1 MQTGVPQ
8 FLEMMRKAVFGYKDF
23 LEEKRKE
30 LGLDTLDNEERLM
43 KLYGLKLPHK

>member
-8 FLEMMRKAVFGYKDF
+8 FLEMMRKAVFQYREF

-30 LGLDTLDNEERLM
+30 LGLEVLDNEQRL
-43 KLYGLKLPHK
+43 KNLNGAQ